1 MIETGKKVED
11 GDDDKMRGEYKR
23 NAMNEGETI
32 IGGKLHKKCN
42 KRDSECGEKRKTKT
56 RIMNM
61 MVTLKTG
68 NGMSVSHFLSLS
80 LSSFS

>member
-1 MIETGKKVED
+1 MHLIDRNRKKVGED

-42 KRDSECGEKRKTKT
+42 KRDSE
-56 RIMNM
+56 
-61 MVTLKTG
+61 
-68 NGMSVSHFLSLS
+68 
-80 LSSFS
+80 